1 MPAII
6 LPAFGDGE
14 VLGYD
19 RVTQL
24 WQAINDLAN
33 PPSAIY
39 DKNTADPNLTVTS
52 TSFVDMDATV
62 GKFNLT
68 IPVKGNPVLVG
79 FSGVFTQSSAGA
91 FTYLDIMVNGA
102 LRSGGSLGL
111 YLHQHAVTSDYWA
124 FSMAYIVSG
133 LSAGNNTFK
142 MNWKVSAGTTTLQ
155 SATKPQFFVREL

>member
-1 MPAII
+1 MPAIV
-6 LPAFGDGE
+6 LPAFANGE

-19 RVTQL
+19 RVSML
-24 WQAINDLAN
+24 WGAINDLAN

-39 DKNTADPNLTVTS
+39 DKNTADPNLTVSS

-79 FSGVFTQSSAGA
+79 FSGVFTTNTAGA
-91 FTYLDIMVNGA
+91 YTYLDIMVNGA

-111 YLHQHAVTSDYWA
+111 FLYQHATTADYWPMN
-124 FSMAYIVSG
+124 FAYIISG

-142 MNWKVSAGTTTLQ
+142 MNWKVSAGTSSLQ
-155 SATKPQFFVREL
+155 SSTKPQFFVREL